1 MYMVTR
7 AILVKLLQ
15 NEQLEILT
23 LAVFEVQKGNVP
35 FWKWQK
41 NRVQMVQ
48 TIFESNEGCLRHT
61 DLKISTP

>member
-1 MYMVTR
+1 MVSR
-7 AILVKLLQ
+7 AILVKLMQ
-15 NEQLEILT
+15 NGQLEMLT

-48 TIFESNEGCLRHT
+48 TIFGSTEKFFNLT
-61 DLKISTP
+61 DLKISYPHF